1 MIVRSRLAQ
10 SGRCHRYIV
19 TSRDMDFEN
28 DRWISGSPGE
38 LENNEVLDTHWKN
51 NPDQFPPPN

>member
-1 MIVRSRLAQ
+1 MIVRPRLAQ
-10 SGRCHRYIV
+10 SGRGHRYIV

-38 LENNEVLDTHWKN
+38 LENNEVLDTHWK
-51 NPDQFPPPN
+51 